1 MVSQASV
8 SARRRPPSSLVR
20 SAAGVAVAVG
30 VIAAAAWPIVFSNA
44 TFNEAW
50 LEHLWYMWHQSIAIR
65 EHHTPGLFLDY
76 SGGVFY
82 PLYAFYGGTL
92 YALVGTL
99 SLLLGNAPLDTYILT
114 YLLGFAAAY
123 GGFYWTCRIFGV
135 QGWVAHVPGLVFVT
149 SAGYLS
155 IIYALGDWPEFLAT
169 SMMPLMV
176 AGGVSVLR
184 ASRLRLGPAIA
195 LTSSSVV
202 FFGSHLLTLIW
213 GSTSLAVVAVALL
226 VCVPGVRA
234 RMTGAGVLRVA
245 ALVVPALLLSAWFLV
260 PTAAYESH
268 TVIASSYVHS
278 RVLLREAMSPVA
290 VRNLFTF
297 SRPPISTYVF
307 PLALPILAVAWVL
320 ASIPLF
326 AWAGRRGT
334 WMRALLVIAA
344 ATAALGVVMTHA
356 GLILALPRPYAALQ
370 YSFRLESFVL
380 LGISAAMIPVLV
392 MARDAGPRLR
402 RWTWLLAPIATAS
415 IIGALEQAD
424 GHLQGYS
431 RSTALA
437 SFQAPPSERF
447 SADYLDE
454 RLRIDDAPLPL
465 VEFPLATVAIDGRA
479 AMVVQLPRDRLVA
492 TNIRSGPDFV
502 RVTGA
507 KVVGVDK
514 QLDDVLE
521 VTGGASRSRIGSSAD
536 APTPARAVKISVGP
550 ADRRPV
556 VVGRAIS
563 LIALVALAGELVW
576 IGVRGVR
583 LRRRPAR

>member
-1 MVSQASV
+1 MASRVSTW
-8 SARRRPPSSLVR
+8 ARSRPSFALAR
-20 SAAGVAVAVG
+20 SAVGVAVALG
-30 VIAAAAWPIVFSNA
+30 VIAAASWPIVFSNA

-50 LEHLWYMWHQSIAIR
+50 LEHLWYMWHQSITIR

-135 QGWVAHVPGLVFVT
+135 RGWVAHVPGLVFVT

-169 SMMPLMV
+169 STMPLMV
-176 AGGVSVLR
+176 AAGLSVLR
-184 ASRLRLGPAIA
+184 ASRLRLAPAIA
-195 LTSSSVV
+195 LAISSVV

-213 GSTSLAVVAVALL
+213 GSTSLTVVAVALL

-234 RMTGAGVLRVA
+234 GVTGVGVLRVA

-268 TVIASSYVHS
+268 TVIASFYAHS
-278 RVLLREAMSPVA
+278 RVLLRQAMSTVA

-326 AWAGRRGT
+326 ARAGRRGT
-334 WMRALLVIAA
+334 WMRALLVVAA
-344 ATAALGVVMTHA
+344 ATAARGVVMTHA
-356 GLILALPRPYAALQ
+356 GLILALPRLYAALED
-370 YSFRLESFVL
+370 SFRLESFVL

-402 RWTWLLAPIATAS
+402 RWPWLLAPIAAVS
-415 IIGALEQAD
+415 MIGALEQAD
-424 GHLQGYS
+424 EHLQGYS

-437 SFQAPPSERF
+437 SYQTPPSERF

-454 RLRIDDAPLPL
+454 RLRIDEAPLPL
-465 VEFPLATVAIDGRA
+465 VQFPLYVAASDGRA
-479 AMVVQLPRDRLVA
+479 SAVVQLPRDRLVA

-521 VTGGASRSRIGSSAD
+521 VTGDASRSPIASSAG
-536 APTPARAVKISVGP
+536 AGEPARAVRISVGP
-550 ADRRPV
+550 ADRLPV
-556 VVGRAIS
+556 VAGRAIS
-563 LIALVALAGELVW
+563 LIALVVLVAELTW
-576 IGVRGVR
+576 ICVRGIR
-583 LRRRPAR
+583 LRRAGP